1 MSGED
6 GYSSSGNNSG
16 SSSSSISD
24 GPWVEEFEDLC
35 SSEDLYLD
43 ELKRFIEGI
52 SLDDFDLSHSSF
64 LHRACMN
71 ENVTLE
77 IVMYLL
83 RLYPGT
89 INTSFDLSDDEY
101 ASISASSYPLHLACF
116 NKDCPNDVI
125 EKLLYNSPGHRHIM
139 KSICFLEFNWGN
151 TDMSEVL
158 LFIIIYQEHQMLTT
172 LLNSWWPVHKHY
184 C

>member
-24 GPWVEEFEDLC
+24 GPWVEEFEDSC
-35 SSEDLYLD
+35 SSENLYLD
-43 ELKRFIEGI
+43 ELKSFIEGI

-71 ENVTLE
+71 EKVTLE

-89 INTSFDLSDDEY
+89 INTSFD
-101 ASISASSYPLHLACF
+101 ISQTMSTLVF
-116 NKDCPNDVI
+116 RRV
-125 EKLLYNSPGHRHIM
+125 HILCIWHVLTKIVPM
-139 KSICFLEFNWGN
+139 K
-151 TDMSEVL
+151 
-158 LFIIIYQEHQMLTT
+158 
-172 LLNSWWPVHKHY
+172 
-184 C
+184 